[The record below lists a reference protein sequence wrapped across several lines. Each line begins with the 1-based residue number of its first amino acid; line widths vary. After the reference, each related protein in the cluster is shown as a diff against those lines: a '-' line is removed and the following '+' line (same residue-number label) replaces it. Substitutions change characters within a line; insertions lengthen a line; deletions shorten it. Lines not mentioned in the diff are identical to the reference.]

1 MRSKYSWLHLYVFRA
16 SKIQFVIHPVEA
28 YLLSPGM
35 LLASVTVTTLLSTQ
49 ALAKVTISDME
60 V

>member
-1 MRSKYSWLHLYVFRA
+1 MFLGA
-16 SKIQFVIHPVEA
+16 SKIQFVIHPVQS
-28 YLLSPGM
+28 YLLSPVM
-35 LLASVTVTTLLSTQ
+35 LLASVTVITLLSTQ